1 MERASLPSTIKIL
14 GLDADDTLWQN
25 EEFFRLTQDR
35 FADMLSAYM
44 SPDPLHAELLATERR
59 NLGRYG
65 YGIKGFMLS
74 MVETAI
80 GVSKS
85 QVPAHVIHDILAMGR
100 EMLNH
105 PIHLLPGVAECLP
118 QLAQEFSLVLVTKG
132 DLLHQE
138 QKLARSGLGDLFDD
152 VHIVSEK
159 QITTYQTIFGAQLS
173 TTAMVGNSIKSD
185 ILPALAAGAAAIHI
199 PGRYEWEMEKAD
211 APPESPRFFKASS
224 FKSVSALLKEM

>member
-100 EMLNH
+100 DMLNH

>member
-173 TTAMVGNSIKSD
+173 TTAMVGISIKSD

>member
-44 SPDPLHAELLATERR
+44 SPDPLHAELLAAERR

-224 FKSVSALLKEM
+224 FKSVSALLKEI

>member
-211 APPESPRFFKASS
+211 VPPESPRFFKASS
-224 FKSVSALLKEM
+224 FKSVSALLKGI

>member
-1 MERASLPSTIKIL
+1 MERASLPSSIKIL

-44 SPDPLHAELLATERR
+44 PPDPLHEELLAAERR

-65 YGIKGFMLS
+65 YGIKGFVLS

-80 GVSKS
+80 DVSKG
-85 QVPAHVIHDILAMGR
+85 QVPAHVIHDILVMGR
-100 EMLNH
+100 DMLNH
-105 PIHLLPGVAECLP
+105 PIHLLPGVAECLS
-118 QLAQEFSLVLVTKG
+118 QLAEDYALVLVTKG

-138 QKLARSGLGDLFDD
+138 QKLAQSGLGDLFDD

-159 QITTYQTIFGAQLS
+159 QITTYQRIFGAQLPA
-173 TTAMVGNSIKSD
+173 TAMIGNSIKSD

-199 PGRYEWEMEKAD
+199 PGRYEWEMEKAS
-211 APPESPRFFKASS
+211 APPDGPRFFKASS
-224 FKSVSALLKEM
+224 FNKVSALLSEI

>member
-211 APPESPRFFKASS
+211 APPESPRFFKAAS
-224 FKSVSALLKEM
+224 FKSVSTLLKEI

>member
-44 SPDPLHAELLATERR
+44 SPDPLHAELLAAERR

-85 QVPAHVIHDILAMGR
+85 QVPAHVIHDILSMGR

-224 FKSVSALLKEM
+224 FKNVSALLKKI

>member
-1 MERASLPSTIKIL
+1 MERASLPSSIKIL

-25 EEFFRLTQDR
+25 EELFRLTQDR

-44 SPDPLHAELLATERR
+44 PPDPLHEELLTAERR

-65 YGIKGFMLS
+65 YGIKGFLLS

-80 GVSKS
+80 DVSKG
-85 QVPAHVIHDILAMGR
+85 QVPAHVIHDILVMGR
-100 EMLNH
+100 DMLNH

-118 QLAQEFSLVLVTKG
+118 KLAEDYALVLVTKG

-138 QKLARSGLGDLFDD
+138 QKLAQSGLGDLFDD

-159 QITTYQTIFGAQLS
+159 QITTYQRIFGAQLPA
-173 TTAMVGNSIKSD
+173 TAMIGNSIKSD

-199 PGRYEWEMEKAD
+199 PGRYEWEMEKAS
-211 APPESPRFFKASS
+211 APPDGPRFFKASS
-224 FKSVSALLKEM
+224 FNKVSALLSEI

>member
-80 GVSKS
+80 DVSEG
-85 QVPAHVIHDILAMGR
+85 QVSADVIHHVLAMGR
-100 EMLNH
+100 DMLNH
-105 PIHLLPGVAECLP
+105 PIHLLHGVAECLP
-118 QLAQEFSLVLVTKG
+118 QLAREYSLVLVTKG

-138 QKLARSGLGDLFDD
+138 QKLAQSGLGDLFDD
-152 VHIVSEK
+152 VLIVSEK
-159 QITTYQTIFGAQLS
+159 NLNLS
-173 TTAMVGNSIKSD
+173 KNFW
-185 ILPALAAGAAAIHI
+185 GAAVRNRDDWKLHKIRHP
-199 PGRYEWEMEKAD
+199 PGACSRCRGNTH
-211 APPESPRFFKASS
+211 SR
-224 FKSVSALLKEM
+224 AL

>member
-224 FKSVSALLKEM
+224 FKSVSALLKGI

>member
-1 MERASLPSTIKIL
+1 MERASLPSSIKIL

-25 EEFFRLTQDR
+25 EEFFRLTQAR

-44 SPDPLHAELLATERR
+44 PPDPLHEELLTAERR

-65 YGIKGFMLS
+65 YGIKGFVLS

-80 GVSKS
+80 DVSKG
-85 QVPAHVIHDILAMGR
+85 QVPAHVIHDILVMGR
-100 EMLNH
+100 DMLNH

-118 QLAQEFSLVLVTKG
+118 KLAEDYALVLVTKG

-138 QKLARSGLGDLFDD
+138 QKLAQSGLGDLFDD

-159 QITTYQTIFGAQLS
+159 QITTYQRIFGAQLPA
-173 TTAMVGNSIKSD
+173 TAMIGNSIKSD

-199 PGRYEWEMEKAD
+199 PGRYEWEMEKAS
-211 APPESPRFFKASS
+211 APPDGPRFFKASS
-224 FKSVSALLKEM
+224 FNKVSALLSEI

>member
-1 MERASLPSTIKIL
+1 MERASLPSSIKIL

-44 SPDPLHAELLATERR
+44 PPDPLHEELLAAERR

-65 YGIKGFMLS
+65 YGIKGFVLS

-80 GVSKS
+80 DVSKG
-85 QVPAHVIHDILAMGR
+85 QVPAHVIHDILVMGR
-100 EMLNH
+100 DMLNH

-118 QLAQEFSLVLVTKG
+118 KLAEDYALVLVTKG

-138 QKLARSGLGDLFDD
+138 QKLAQSGLGDLFDD

-159 QITTYQTIFGAQLS
+159 QITTYQRIFGAQLPA
-173 TTAMVGNSIKSD
+173 TAMIGNSIKSD

-199 PGRYEWEMEKAD
+199 PGRYEWEMEKAST
-211 APPESPRFFKASS
+211 PPDGPRFFKASS
-224 FKSVSALLKEM
+224 FNKVSALLSEI

>member
-1 MERASLPSTIKIL
+1 MERASLPSSIKIL

-44 SPDPLHAELLATERR
+44 PPDPLHEELLAAERR

-65 YGIKGFMLS
+65 YGIKGFVLS

-80 GVSKS
+80 DVSKG
-85 QVPAHVIHDILAMGR
+85 QIPAHVIHDILVMGR
-100 EMLNH
+100 DMLNH

-118 QLAQEFSLVLVTKG
+118 QLAEDYALVLVTKG

-138 QKLARSGLGDLFDD
+138 QKLAQSGLADLFDE

-159 QITTYQTIFGAQLS
+159 QTTTYQRIF
-173 TTAMVGNSIKSD
+173 
-185 ILPALAAGAAAIHI
+185 
-199 PGRYEWEMEKAD
+199 
-211 APPESPRFFKASS
+211 
-224 FKSVSALLKEM
+224 

>member
-1 MERASLPSTIKIL
+1 MERASLPSSIKIL

-44 SPDPLHAELLATERR
+44 PPDPLHAELLAAERR

-80 GVSKS
+80 DVSKG
-85 QVPAHVIHDILAMGR
+85 QVPAHVIHDILTMGR
-100 EMLNH
+100 DMLNH

-118 QLAQEFSLVLVTKG
+118 RLAQEYALVLVTKG

-138 QKLARSGLGDLFDD
+138 QKLAQSGLGDLFED

-159 QITTYQTIFGAQLS
+159 NITTYQRIFGAQLAA
-173 TTAMVGNSIKSD
+173 TAMVGNSIKSD
-185 ILPALAAGAAAIHI
+185 ILPALAAGSAAIHI

-211 APPESPRFFKASS
+211 ATPEGPMFFKASS
-224 FKSVSALLKEM
+224 FNKVRVLLMEM

>member
-85 QVPAHVIHDILAMGR
+85 QVPAHVIHEILAMGR

>member
-1 MERASLPSTIKIL
+1 
-14 GLDADDTLWQN
+14 LDADDTLWQN

-44 SPDPLHAELLATERR
+44 PPDPLHEELLAAERR

-65 YGIKGFMLS
+65 YGIKGFVLS

-80 GVSKS
+80 DVSKG
-85 QVPAHVIHDILAMGR
+85 QVPAHVIHDILVMGR
-100 EMLNH
+100 DMLNH

-118 QLAQEFSLVLVTKG
+118 KLAEDYALVLVTKG

-138 QKLARSGLGDLFDD
+138 QKLAQSGLGDLFDD

-159 QITTYQTIFGAQLS
+159 QITTYQRIFGAQLPA
-173 TTAMVGNSIKSD
+173 TAMIGNSIKSD

-199 PGRYEWEMEKAD
+199 PGRYEWEMEKAS
-211 APPESPRFFKASS
+211 APPDGPRFFKASS
-224 FKSVSALLKEM
+224 FNKVSALLSEI

>member
-1 MERASLPSTIKIL
+1 MERASLPSSIKIL
-14 GLDADDTLWQN
+14 GLDADDTLWKN

-44 SPDPLHAELLATERR
+44 PPDPLHEELLTAERR

-65 YGIKGFMLS
+65 YGIKGFLLS

-80 GVSKS
+80 DVSKG
-85 QVPAHVIHDILAMGR
+85 QVPAHVIHDILVMGR
-100 EMLNH
+100 DMLNH

-118 QLAQEFSLVLVTKG
+118 KLAEDYALVLVTKG

-138 QKLARSGLGDLFDD
+138 QKLAQSGLGDLFDD

-159 QITTYQTIFGAQLS
+159 QITTYQRIFGAQLPA
-173 TTAMVGNSIKSD
+173 TAMIGNSIKSD

-199 PGRYEWEMEKAD
+199 PGRYEWEMEKAS
-211 APPESPRFFKASS
+211 APPDGPRFFKASS
-224 FKSVSALLKEM
+224 FNKVSALLSEI

>member
-1 MERASLPSTIKIL
+1 MERASLPSSIKIL

-44 SPDPLHAELLATERR
+44 PPEPLHEELLTAERR

-65 YGIKGFMLS
+65 YGIKGFVLS

-80 GVSKS
+80 DVSKA
-85 QVPAHVIHDILAMGR
+85 QVPAHVIHDILVMGR
-100 EMLNH
+100 DMLNH

-118 QLAQEFSLVLVTKG
+118 QLAEDYALVLVTKG

-138 QKLARSGLGDLFDD
+138 QKLAQSGLGDLFDD

-159 QITTYQTIFGAQLS
+159 QITTYQRIFGAQLPA
-173 TTAMVGNSIKSD
+173 TAMIGNSIKSD

-199 PGRYEWEMEKAD
+199 PGRYEWEMEKAS
-211 APPESPRFFKASS
+211 APPDGPRFFKASS
-224 FKSVSALLKEM
+224 FNKVSALLSEI

>member
-1 MERASLPSTIKIL
+1 MERASLPSSIKIL

-44 SPDPLHAELLATERR
+44 PPAPLHEELLAAERR
-59 NLGRYG
+59 NLRRYG
-65 YGIKGFMLS
+65 YGIKGFVLS

-80 GVSKS
+80 DVSKG
-85 QVPAHVIHDILAMGR
+85 QLPAHVIHDILVMGR
-100 EMLNH
+100 DMLNH

-118 QLAQEFSLVLVTKG
+118 KLAEDYALVLVTKG

-138 QKLARSGLGDLFDD
+138 QKLAQSGLGDLFDD

-159 QITTYQTIFGAQLS
+159 QITTYQRIFGAQLPE
-173 TTAMVGNSIKSD
+173 TAMIGNSIKSD

-199 PGRYEWEMEKAD
+199 PGRYEWEMEKAS
-211 APPESPRFFKASS
+211 APPDSPRFVKASS
-224 FKSVSALLKEM
+224 FNKVSALLLEI

>member
-1 MERASLPSTIKIL
+1 MERASLPSSIKIL

-44 SPDPLHAELLATERR
+44 PPDPLHEELLTAERR

-65 YGIKGFMLS
+65 YGIKGFLLS

-80 GVSKS
+80 DVSKG
-85 QVPAHVIHDILAMGR
+85 QVPAHVIHDILVMGR
-100 EMLNH
+100 DMLNH

-118 QLAQEFSLVLVTKG
+118 KLAEDYALVLVTKC

-138 QKLARSGLGDLFDD
+138 QKLAQSGLGDLFDD

-159 QITTYQTIFGAQLS
+159 QITTYQRIFGAQLPA
-173 TTAMVGNSIKSD
+173 TAMIGNSIKSD

-199 PGRYEWEMEKAD
+199 PGRYEWEMEKAS
-211 APPESPRFFKASS
+211 APPDGPRFFKASS
-224 FKSVSALLKEM
+224 FNKVSALLSEI

>member
-1 MERASLPSTIKIL
+1 MERASLPSSIKIL

-25 EEFFRLTQDR
+25 EEFFRPTQDR

-44 SPDPLHAELLATERR
+44 PPDPLHAELLAAERR

-80 GVSKS
+80 DVSEG
-85 QVPAHVIHDILAMGR
+85 QVSADVIHDILAMGR
-100 EMLNH
+100 DMLNH

-118 QLAQEFSLVLVTKG
+118 QLAREYSLVLVTKG

-138 QKLARSGLGDLFDD
+138 QKLAQSGLGDLFDD

-159 QITTYQTIFGAQLS
+159 QISTYQRIFGAQLS
-173 TTAMVGNSIKSD
+173 TTAMIGNSIKSD

-211 APPESPRFFKASS
+211 ALPDGPRFFKASS
-224 FKSVSALLKEM
+224 FKHVSALLQEM

>member
-44 SPDPLHAELLATERR
+44 SPDPLHAELLAAERR

-65 YGIKGFMLS
+65 YGIKGFILS

-224 FKSVSALLKEM
+224 FKSVSALLKGI

>member
-1 MERASLPSTIKIL
+1 MERASLPSSIKIL

-44 SPDPLHAELLATERR
+44 PPDPLHEELLTAERR

-65 YGIKGFMLS
+65 YGIKGFLLS

-80 GVSKS
+80 DVSKG
-85 QVPAHVIHDILAMGR
+85 QVPAHVIHDILVMGR
-100 EMLNH
+100 DMLNH

-118 QLAQEFSLVLVTKG
+118 KLAEDYALVLVTKG

-138 QKLARSGLGDLFDD
+138 QKLAQSGLGDLFDD

-159 QITTYQTIFGAQLS
+159 QITTYQRIFGAQLPA
-173 TTAMVGNSIKSD
+173 TAMIGNSIKSD

-199 PGRYEWEMEKAD
+199 PGRYEWEMEKAST
-211 APPESPRFFKASS
+211 PPDGPRFFKASS
-224 FKSVSALLKEM
+224 FNKVSALLSEI

>member
-44 SPDPLHAELLATERR
+44 SPDHLHAELLATERR

-152 VHIVSEK
+152 VNIVSEK
-159 QITTYQTIFGAQLS
+159 HITTYQRIFGAQLAA
-173 TTAMVGNSIKSD
+173 TAMVGNSIKSD
-185 ILPALAAGAAAIHI
+185 ILPALAAGAAPIHI

-211 APPESPRFFKASS
+211 ASPEGPRFFKASS
-224 FKSVSALLKEM
+224 FNKVSALLMET

>member
-44 SPDPLHAELLATERR
+44 PPDPLHAELLAAERR

-80 GVSKS
+80 DVSKG
-85 QVPAHVIHDILAMGR
+85 QVPAHVIHDILTMGR
-100 EMLNH
+100 DMLNH

-118 QLAQEFSLVLVTKG
+118 RLAQEYALVLVTKG

-138 QKLARSGLGDLFDD
+138 KKLAQSGLGDLFDD
-152 VHIVSEK
+152 VNIVSEK
-159 QITTYQTIFGAQLS
+159 HITTYQRIFGAQLAA
-173 TTAMVGNSIKSD
+173 TAMVGNSIKSD

-211 APPESPRFFKASS
+211 APPEGPRFFKASS
-224 FKSVSALLKEM
+224 FNKVSALLMEM

>member
-1 MERASLPSTIKIL
+1 MERASLPSSIKIL

-44 SPDPLHAELLATERR
+44 PPDPLHAELLAAERR

-80 GVSKS
+80 DVSKG
-85 QVPAHVIHDILAMGR
+85 QVPAHVIHDILTMGR
-100 EMLNH
+100 DMLNH

-118 QLAQEFSLVLVTKG
+118 RLAQEYALVLVTKG

-138 QKLARSGLGDLFDD
+138 QKLAQSGLGDLFED
-152 VHIVSEK
+152 VLIVSEK
-159 QITTYQTIFGAQLS
+159 HNTTYQRIFGAQLAA
-173 TTAMVGNSIKSD
+173 TAMVGNSIKSD

-211 APPESPRFFKASS
+211 APPEGPRFFKASS
-224 FKSVSALLKEM
+224 FNKVSALLMEM

>member
-44 SPDPLHAELLATERR
+44 SPDPLHAELLAAERR

-159 QITTYQTIFGAQLS
+159 QTTTYQTIFGAQLS